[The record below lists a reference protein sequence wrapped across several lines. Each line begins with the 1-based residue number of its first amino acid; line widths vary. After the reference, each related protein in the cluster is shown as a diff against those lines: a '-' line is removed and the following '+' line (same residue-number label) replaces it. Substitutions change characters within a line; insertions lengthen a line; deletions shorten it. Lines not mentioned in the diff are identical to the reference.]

1 MSAITTIQETDVIS
15 TSRTTINT
23 NFANLNSD
31 KIEISYLDTDTS
43 LTANSDSK
51 IATQKAV
58 KTYID
63 IVGAVSPATTTTKGS
78 VEIATDAEVIAG
90 TNTGGTGA
98 SLTLT
103 PGQLGLVSKC
113 DVQVFTTEATI
124 RGDNTTNITVSN
136 TSGNTWRYTYNSGT
150 NPNINSTN
158 FPVGNIVNITGE
170 QIGVTNQGIFKIT
183 NSGTNYFEVLNYSG
197 QSNTNTIGYGR
208 FAVSNSTWTKPTNAK
223 IVEVIAFGGGG
234 SGGYASYTPGGVAV
248 SSGGGGSSRN
258 RIILSAS
265 ALSSTEKVLVAP
277 TAIANSGNST
287 MGFDS
292 SFGTYLNAYGGGA
305 GSFGNTSNVG
315 GSGAGTISS
324 GKIGNSSATST
335 LGGLPATTAGIIGI
349 GNAGAG
355 AGGSNGLCAEFGGAS
370 AGGYTGIG
378 GSSMYAGGA
387 GGSGGY
393 QQYNTVHNSPGF
405 SGGRS
410 GSYVI
415 GNGGTAGLG
424 NGVGGHGGNGTS
436 RSGTGFG
443 GDGGGGG
450 GNGNQITTG
459 NGGHGG
465 VPGGGGGGAGSWY
478 GTGTTGVTGNGARGE
493 VIVITYF

>member
-1 MSAITTIQETDVIS
+1 MSAITTIQGTDVIS

-170 QIGVTNQGIFKIT
+170 QIGVTNQGIFKI
-183 NSGTNYFEVLNYSG
+183 
-197 QSNTNTIGYGR
+197 
-208 FAVSNSTWTKPTNAK
+208 TNAK